1 MYIPKD
7 SNIKTLIER
16 LKNKIEGVNGVVLAA
31 GNSDGKTRIL
41 KELAQSYYDDRLQC
55 IYIPEYIKD
64 LETDLGGLFDTGEK
78 KELEKPFIL
87 LADRLTTKRNDDIKG
102 TIVHMLKKNQESPI
116 FKFFKDKLK
125 FELSFDEDGNIKIK
139 RNKKRVKEELTSTG
153 FKLMIRITAEIYFY
167 LMLFDNSKTTYILVD
182 EIDDKLYWNNRSIF
196 FKELFKFLEPN
207 FPNIKFIF
215 STNMPESIYSLPRKV
230 KNTNVEFKI
239 VKIYQDEDSIISYQ
253 SYDSSDFLTE
263 NSIDK
268 VIFDKKTTFINKSEN
283 YKELEKIYMYCFKCK
298 KRSDELCENYIN
310 CIYIKYPPDSLVPLY
325 PLCRIYSISLQ
336 YTTIKEKI
344 LYDAIMELRR

>member
-1 MYIPKD
+1 MHIPKD
-7 SNIKTLIER
+7 NNIKTLIKR
-16 LKNKIEGVNGVVLAA
+16 LKNKIEDVDGVVLAA
-31 GNSDGKTRIL
+31 GNSDGKTKIL
-41 KELAQSYYDDRLQC
+41 KELAQSYYDDKFQC

-64 LETDLGGLFDTGEK
+64 LEIDLGGLFDTGYK
-78 KELEKPFIL
+78 KTIII
-87 LADRLTTKRNDDIKG
+87 DDIIEILEERLENQKNDN
-102 TIVHMLKKNQESPI
+102 LKKTILHLLKENQDNPI

-125 FELSFDEDGNIKIK
+125 FELLFDQGGSVKIK
-139 RNKKRVKEELTSTG
+139 RNDKKVPEELTSTG

-167 LMLFDNSKTTYILVD
+167 LRLFDNSKTTYILVD

-268 VIFDKKTTFINKSEN
+268 VIFDKSSTFIEKSEN
-283 YKELEKIYMYCFKCK
+283 YILLEKIYKICLKCK
-298 KRSDELCENYIN
+298 KKFGESCFSYSLCPVIHNPK
-310 CIYIKYPPDSLVPLY
+310 IKMSHSVCTIPLY
-325 PLCRIYSISLQ
+325 KSTTKERILS
-336 YTTIKEKI
+336 
-344 LYDAIMELRR
+344 DAILELRD